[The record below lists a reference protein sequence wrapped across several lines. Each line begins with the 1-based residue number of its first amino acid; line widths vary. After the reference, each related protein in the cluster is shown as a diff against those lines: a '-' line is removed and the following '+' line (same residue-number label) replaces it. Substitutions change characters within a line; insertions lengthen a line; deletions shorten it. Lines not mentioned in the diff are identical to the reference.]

1 MMAAAYK
8 YHGCMSNVPRTYEN
22 TFATVKRSSNL
33 VCGRPVGRSVGSFTG
48 LLCGMFAIFFWKMRP
63 ENTHTLNWLL
73 IPNAHAK

>member
-22 TFATVKRSSNL
+22 TFATVKHSSNL
-33 VCGRPVGRSVGSFTG
+33 VCGRPVGRSVVV
-48 LLCGMFAIFFWKMRP
+48 LPVCCVACLPFFFGKCDQK
-63 ENTHTLNWLL
+63 THTLNWLL